1 MSVVGFAILYGAYF
15 ENSRLSEMALGEFNK
30 WIDRFPTKKQ
40 YLERMVRLSNARSF
54 SSSASPRDMIRF
66 NWKSAFEDRTRQDGY
81 GDQMGM
87 NRGEAHRNKI
97 IRAFLSNSFS
107 DASHLFIALHILP
120 QLGSVDFEIGHDISS
135 LKRSLEDT
143 EDSEE
148 DYL

>member
-1 MSVVGFAILYGAYF
+1 
-15 ENSRLSEMALGEFNK
+15 
-30 WIDRFPTKKQ
+30 
-40 YLERMVRLSNARSF
+40 
-54 SSSASPRDMIRF
+54 
-66 NWKSAFEDRTRQDGY
+66 
-81 GDQMGM
+81 M
-87 NRGEAHRNKI
+87 NRGKAHKNKI